1 MREAG
6 QATVQT
12 SYGSKIRVQLII
24 SISYQPSVSSTHVAN
39 DLLQLETLT
48 QTCAHKHVLRDM
60 QCSRTQS
67 QVTGF

>member
-6 QATVQT
+6 QSIVQT

-48 QTCAHKHVLRDM
+48 QTCA
-60 QCSRTQS
+60 
-67 QVTGF
+67 